1 MGHNAHNNGQMHF
14 SIKIEKHMV
23 FLIENKKIIKKIKIK
38 LNSKTL

>member
-23 FLIENKKIIKKIKIK
+23 FLIENKKIIIKNK
-38 LNSKTL
+38 LNSNTL